1 MKEPIRVL
9 LVEDDPNDAELVL
22 RELRRAGFN
31 PDWHRV
37 DTEAEF
43 LGRLDPKLDIV
54 LSDYEMPTFS
64 GPRALTLLQE
74 RQLDVPFIIISGTI
88 GEDIA
93 VEVMRQ
99 GAADYLLKD
108 RPTRLGPAVS
118 HALRQSR
125 LRRKAEAELRA
136 SERRYRELIENLPV
150 AVYTTDAGGYLTLFN
165 EAAAQLWGRKPELG
179 HDRWTGSLRL
189 FTKDGA
195 PLPLSEGPMARAIA
209 TEQAGRGIEAII
221 ERPDG
226 SRVAYLAYPTPLHD
240 ADGKMTGAMN
250 VLVDITAR
258 KQAEAAIQERLQLEE
273 RLSRLM
279 AAAPGIVY
287 SFRLRPDGS
296 TCIPYASP
304 KLEEIVGVRPEQ
316 VREDASA
323 AFALI
328 HPDDLALVRAS
339 IRDSASTLKQWA
351 RVYRVQHPRRGL
363 LWIEGRAKPVR
374 EPDGSVL
381 WHGFFLDVTER
392 KQLEEQFRQA
402 QKMEAVGQLAGGV
415 AHDFNNILTIIQG
428 YASLL
433 QETGIDPHEAAQEI
447 SHAVDRASAL
457 SRQLLAFS
465 RKQVMQPRELDLN
478 GVVTGVAKMLHR
490 TLGED
495 VALIFEPGRNL
506 PAIHADPGMLE
517 QILMNLSINARHAM
531 PTGGRL
537 VIAAQAVII
546 SESDVQQHPETSAGP
561 GVRLRVSDTGCG
573 IPPEALPRIFEP
585 FFTTK
590 DPGKGTGLGL
600 ATVDGIMRQHHG
612 WVAVTSEI
620 NRGTTFEMVFP
631 ASRGAAAPIAV
642 PEVEQTMIGGSAT
655 ILFVDDEPE
664 LRKVAVI
671 ALRHLGYTVL
681 EAATGPQALAVFA
694 ENRDRIELLLTD
706 MVMPGGISGT
716 TLAELLQ
723 ARQPALRVLFT
734 SGYAVELANQELPD
748 TGSIHFLKKPYSTH
762 QLARA
767 VHERLHD

>member
-1 MKEPIRVL
+1 MKESIRVL
-9 LVEDDPNDAELVL
+9 LVEDNPNDAELVL

-31 PDWHRV
+31 PEWHRV
-37 DTEAEF
+37 DTEADY
-43 LGRLDPKLDIV
+43 LGRLDPDLDIV

-64 GPRALTLLQE
+64 GPRALMLLQE

-93 VEVMRQ
+93 VEVMKQ

-108 RPTRLGPAVS
+108 RTTRLGPAVN

-125 LRRKAEAELRA
+125 LRRQAAAELRA
-136 SERRYRELIENLPV
+136 SERRYRALIENLPV
-150 AVYTTDAGGYLTLFN
+150 AVYTTDADGYITLFN
-165 EAAAQLWGRKPELG
+165 EAAAQIWGREPELG
-179 HDRWTGSLRL
+179 RDRWTGSVRL
-189 FTKDGA
+189 FTRDGT
-195 PLPLSEGPMARAIA
+195 PLPLAEGPMAQAIA
-209 TEQAGRGIEAII
+209 SGQAGRDIEAII

-226 SRVAYLAYPTPLHD
+226 SRVAYLAYPTPLLD
-240 ADGKMTGAMN
+240 ADGKVTGAMN

-296 TCIPYASP
+296 TCMPYASP
-304 KLEEIVGVRPEQ
+304 KLEEIIGLRPEE
-316 VREDASA
+316 VREDASC
-323 AFALI
+323 AFDLI
-328 HPDDLALVRAS
+328 HPDDLAQVQAS

-363 LWIEGRAKPVR
+363 LWIEGRAEPVR

-433 QETGIDPHEAAQEI
+433 QETAIDSQEAAQEI

-457 SRQLLAFS
+457 SRQLLSF
-465 RKQVMQPRELDLN
+465 RRRQVMQPRELDVN

-490 TLGED
+490 TLGQD
-495 VALIFEPGRNL
+495 VVLVFEPDRDL
-506 PAIHADPGMLE
+506 PAIHADPGMIE
-517 QILMNLSINARHAM
+517 QILMNLAINARHAM
-531 PTGGRL
+531 PSGGRL
-537 VIAAQAVII
+537 VITTQVTVITE
-546 SESDVQQHPETSAGP
+546 SEAQQHPETLTGP

-600 ATVDGIMRQHHG
+600 ATVHGIMRQHHG
-612 WVAVTSEI
+612 WVEVASEPG
-620 NRGTTFEMVFP
+620 RGTTFEMVFP
-631 ASRGAAAPIAV
+631 ASRSTASPSAA
-642 PEVEQTMIGGSAT
+642 PEVEQTLIGGSAT

-681 EAATGPQALAVFA
+681 EAATGPQALAVFG
-694 ENRDRIELLLTD
+694 ENPDRIDLLMTD
-706 MVMPGGISGT
+706 MVMPGGISGAA
-716 TLAELLQ
+716 LAELLQ
-723 ARQPALRVLFT
+723 ARKPGLRVLFT
-734 SGYAVELANQELPD
+734 SGYAVEQPHQELPESG
-748 TGSIHFLKKPYSTH
+748 TIHFLKKPYSTH

-767 VHERLHD
+767 VHDHLRT